1 MGSYETNITVTRVHS
16 ILSTVLPLLPCRSQ
30 RWTQRDLW
38 YIWPL
43 RPERE
48 QRNPWCAE
56 LVSGWQW
63 IRRIPSQCPGNG
75 QSRIAHSD
83 LWPSWH
89 SRAWWGDQPKHVHQ
103 ICWGGQINEFLWS
116 EVHYFEGE
124 GGVRWQSIEK
134 CTRYVRDKWCL
145 YHYSCYWDFPSNVA
159 EDTFRWWTLH

>member
-43 RPERE
+43 RLERE

-63 IRRIPSQCPGNG
+63 TQRIPSQCPGNG
-75 QSRIAHSD
+75 PSRIAPSD
-83 LWPSWH
+83 LWPSWR
-89 SRAWWGDQPKHVHQ
+89 SQAWWGDRPKRVHQ
-103 ICWGGQINEFLWS
+103 ICWGGCRLMNFYDLKYITLRGRVEL
-116 EVHYFEGE
+116 
-124 GGVRWQSIEK
+124 
-134 CTRYVRDKWCL
+134 RDKVSKSVL
-145 YHYSCYWDFPSNVA
+145 
-159 EDTFRWWTLH
+159 DTSEINDVYITTAATGTSLQM